1 MVCEK
6 VHSSLQNRAS
16 RHFPSVYSIHTF
28 MTSPNPANW
37 SRLSLLLD
45 ELLDLQ
51 GPERQVRLE
60 AMRSDNPE
68 LGDELAALLSDS
80 QSQEVKDFLAKPLLN
95 AVDQPPEST
104 LAGQRLGAYVLESPL
119 GQGGTGS
126 VWRARRED
134 GRFTGAVAIKLL
146 HLSLLGRAG
155 AERFKREGDILA
167 RLTHPNIAHLLDA
180 GVTAG
185 GQPYL
190 VIELVEGER
199 IDRHCDQKQLSV
211 EAKLALFDK
220 VLAAVAHAH
229 THLVI
234 HRDIKPGNILVTPDG
249 TVKLLDFGIAK
260 LLEDETTAAE
270 ATELTRDGGRVLTP
284 EYAAPEQLRGEA
296 ITTATDVYALG
307 VLLYQLLSGR
317 HPTAPASGTS
327 AEVVRATLETDAQVL
342 SRAATTPGLRHQ
354 LQGDLDNITAQ
365 ALRKLPSERYGTVAA
380 FAEDLRRHR
389 AHEPV
394 SARPDSLGYRTRK
407 FVRRHRPAVA
417 AGSLIILAVVG
428 GLVGTIWQA
437 QRAEQEAQRAQV
449 QAARA
454 EQEKTRALQQL
465 DLAEAM
471 SRLMAV
477 ALGPVS
483 DKPLSVA
490 QVLQRGEVMA
500 EKQFGQA
507 PRIHAYLQTQL
518 ATLWG
523 NGGQWDQMEALLGK
537 ARANAERAG
546 DLEAM
551 TVADCDISVAQGQRG
566 EFVKARALL
575 DSAMARLRGANP
587 DLTDPIVLCL
597 RHRAGLFLAQ
607 GQPEAALADIE
618 EAMSLVANQRID
630 QSGVLLSLRETRAR
644 ALAALGRLAPAIQD
658 YEAVL
663 AEFQRRG
670 ELDST
675 ANSFNLNSFAVIL
688 QRAGQSLRALQTM
701 QQSLQ
706 AWQGPNADRP
716 MDSAQRS
723 NLVSALHSVGRINE
737 SLPYVELGMTE
748 ALNTTDPRMLS
759 QVSLRAAEVLCE
771 TSDLARCESLIGLSA
786 KNFAAY
792 LSATHPTLARLELV
806 RAQLALTRQS
816 PELARNHIAS
826 ALAILDKTGKPDGRR
841 CLALGQLAQ
850 AQLMLGDRDAALKTA
865 QEAVAYARLH
875 FADFPTSRW
884 GGMAML
890 SLGRVHSARGD
901 TKLAVD
907 ALQNAKTELEAAL
920 GADSPIALN
929 VNREMSQL
937 PALK

>member
-1 MVCEK
+1 
-6 VHSSLQNRAS
+6 
-16 RHFPSVYSIHTF
+16 
-28 MTSPNPANW
+28 MTTPTPANW
-37 SRLSLLLD
+37 AQLNWSVLSPLLD
-45 ELLDLQ
+45 ELLDL
-51 GPERQVRLE
+51 PEADRQVRL
-60 AMRSDNPE
+60 ASMRAHNPQ
-68 LGDELAALLSDS
+68 LGDELAALLLQS
-80 QSQEVKDFLAKPLLN
+80 QSAQVKDFLAKPLLN
-95 AVDQPPEST
+95 PVDQAPESS

-134 GRFTGAVAIKLL
+134 GRFEGAVAIKLL

-199 IDRHCDQKQLSV
+199 IDRHCDMKRLDIN
-211 EAKLALFDK
+211 ARLALFDK

-234 HRDIKPGNILVTPDG
+234 HRDIKPGNILVTADG

-260 LLEDETTAAE
+260 LLEDEATAGE

-317 HPTAPASGTS
+317 HPTAPANGTS
-327 AEVVRATLETDAQVL
+327 AEVVKATLETDAQLL
-342 SRAATTPGLRHQ
+342 SRATTTTGLRQQ
-354 LQGDLDNITAQ
+354 LQGDLDNITAK
-365 ALRKLPSERYGTVAA
+365 ALRKLPVERYGTVAA

-407 FVRRHRPAVA
+407 FIRRHRGSVA
-417 AGSLIILAVVG
+417 SALLLLLAIVG
-428 GLVGTIWQA
+428 GLVGTVWQA
-437 QRAEQEAQRAQV
+437 QRAEAEAQRAQV

-454 EQEKTRALQQL
+454 EREKARALRQL

-490 QVLQRGEVMA
+490 DVLRRGEAMA
-500 EKQFGQA
+500 EKQFGDA
-507 PRIHAYLQTQL
+507 PNVLASLQIQL
-518 ATLWG
+518 ASQWG
-523 NGGQWDQMEALLGK
+523 NGGQWEQMEALLAK
-537 ARANAERAG
+537 ARAVAEKAG
-546 DLEAM
+546 DIEGM
-551 TVADCDISVAQGQRG
+551 TVADCDASMPQMQRG
-566 EFVKARALL
+566 DFDKAGALI
-575 DSAMARLRGANP
+575 DAAINRLRAAHP
-587 DLTDPIVLCL
+587 ELTDPIVTCL
-597 RHRAGLFLAQ
+597 RHRAMMRAEQ
-607 GQPEAALADIE
+607 GQNDAALADVDAAI
-618 EAMSLVANQRID
+618 AMVANPRID
-630 QSGVLLSLRETRAR
+630 QSSVLLNLRETRAGI
-644 ALAALGRLAPAIQD
+644 LAALGRLAPAVQD

-675 ANSFNLNSFAVIL
+675 TNSFKLNNFAVIL
-688 QRAGQSLRALQTM
+688 QRAGQSQRALQTIE
-701 QQSLQ
+701 QSLQ
-706 AWQGPNADRP
+706 AWLGPNADRKL
-716 MDSAQRS
+716 DWAQRS
-723 NLVSALHSVGRINE
+723 NYVSALHSVGRIE
-737 SLPYVELGMTE
+737 QALPNVELGMVE
-748 ALNTTDPRMLS
+748 ALQAKAPRILS
-759 QVSLRAAEVLCE
+759 QVALRAAEVLCE
-771 TSDLARCESLIGLSA
+771 TKNLDRCESLIDQSA
-786 KNFAAY
+786 TSFSTY
-792 LSATHPTLARLELV
+792 LSATHPTLARLELL
-806 RAQLALTRQS
+806 RAHLALTRQS
-816 PELARNHIAS
+816 PALAREHIAR
-826 ALAILDKTGKPDGRR
+826 ALGILDKSGKPDGRR
-841 CLALGQLAQ
+841 CLALAQLAQ
-850 AQLMLGDRDAALKTA
+850 AHLMLGERDAALKA
-865 QEAVAYARLH
+865 ANEAVAYAGLH

-884 GGMAML
+884 AGLAL
-890 SLGRVHSARGD
+890 LRLGQVHRARGEA
-901 TKLAVD
+901 KLAAD
-907 ALQNAKTELEAAL
+907 ALQSAKMHLEAAL

-929 VNREMSQL
+929 AGRELTQL
-937 PALK
+937 AVAK

>member
-1 MVCEK
+1 MK
-6 VHSSLQNRAS
+6 
-16 RHFPSVYSIHTF
+16 T
-28 MTSPNPANW
+28 PNPKKWAI
-37 SRLSLLLD
+37 LSPMLD
-45 ELLDLQ
+45 ELLDLPVLQ
-51 GPERQVRLE
+51 QQARLARVR
-60 AMRSDNPE
+60 ATDTE
-68 LGDELAALLSDS
+68 LGDELAALLTDS
-80 QSQEVKDFLAKPLLN
+80 QSAEVKGFLAKPLVN
-95 AVDQPPEST
+95 SVDQATEST

-146 HLSLLGRAG
+146 HLSLMGRAG

-180 GVTAG
+180 GVTPG

-199 IDRHCDQKQLSV
+199 IDRHCDQKRLDV
-211 EAKLALFDK
+211 NARLALFDK
-220 VLAAVAHAH
+220 VLSAVAHAH

-260 LLEDETTAAE
+260 LLEDEATAGE

-307 VLLYQLLSGR
+307 VLLYQLLCGR
-317 HPTAPASGTS
+317 HPTSPASGTS

-342 SRAATTPGLRHQ
+342 SRAVTQELPGVAPSSALAASRDSSPAGLQ
-354 LQGDLDNITAQ
+354 NLLQGDLDNIAAQ

-389 AHEPV
+389 SHEPV

-407 FVRRHRPAVA
+407 FIRRHRSAVA
-417 AGSLIILAVVG
+417 AGALVVIATVG

-437 QRAEQEAQRAQV
+437 QRAELEAERAQM

-454 EQEKTRALQQL
+454 EREKLRALQQL

-500 EKQFGQA
+500 EKQFGQS

-523 NGGQWDQMEALLGK
+523 SGGQWRQMEALLGK
-537 ARANAERAG
+537 ARAGAERAG
-546 DLEAM
+546 DAEAIA
-551 TVADCDISVAQGQRG
+551 VADCHISVPQMLRG
-566 EFVKARALL
+566 DFGRAGALI
-575 DSAMARLRGANP
+575 DSAMASLRASHP
-587 DLTDPIVLCL
+587 DLTDPIVTCL
-597 RHRAGLFLAQ
+597 RHRAMLLAEQ
-607 GQPEAALADIE
+607 DKPAAALADID
-618 EAMSLVANQRID
+618 EAMTLVSNQRID
-630 QSGVLLSLRETRAR
+630 QSGVLLNLRETRAG

-658 YEAVL
+658 YEAML

-675 ANSFNLNSFAVIL
+675 TNSFKLNNFAVIL
-688 QRAGQSLRALQTM
+688 QRAGQSQRAVQTIE
-701 QQSLQ
+701 QSLQ
-706 AWQGPNADRP
+706 SWLGPNADRKL
-716 MDSAQRS
+716 DWAQRS
-723 NLVSALHSVGRINE
+723 NYVSALHSVGRIDQA
-737 SLPYVELGMTE
+737 LPHVELGLAE
-748 ALNTTDPRMLS
+748 ALQANEPRILS
-759 QVSLRAAEVLCE
+759 QVSLRAAEILCE
-771 TSDLARCESLIGLSA
+771 TSELARCESLIALSA
-786 KNFAAY
+786 RNFATY

-806 RAQLALTRQS
+806 RAHLALTRKA
-816 PELARNHIAS
+816 PTPAREHIAR
-826 ALAILDKTGKPDGRR
+826 ALDIMDKTGKPDGRR
-841 CLALGQLAQ
+841 CLALAQLAQ
-850 AQLMLGDRDAALKTA
+850 AQLMLGERDAALKAA

-875 FADFPTSRW
+875 FTDFPTSRW
-884 GGMAML
+884 GGLAML
-890 SLGRVHSARGD
+890 SLGRVHRDRGE
-901 TKLAVD
+901 TKLATE
-907 ALQNAKTELEAAL
+907 ALQNATQQLEAAL
-920 GADSPIALN
+920 GADSPIVLN
-929 VNREMSQL
+929 VKREVTDLTAQ
-937 PALK
+937 K

>member
-1 MVCEK
+1 M
-6 VHSSLQNRAS
+6 N
-16 RHFPSVYSIHTF
+16 T
-28 MTSPNPANW
+28 PNPQNW
-37 SRLSLLLD
+37 ALLSPLLD
-45 ELLDLQ
+45 ELLDL
-51 GPERQVRLE
+51 PERERETRLV
-60 AMRSDNPE
+60 AIHTSDPQ
-68 LGDELAALLSDS
+68 LGDELKALLVDS
-80 QSQEVKDFLAKPLLN
+80 QSAQVKDFLAKPVLN
-95 AVDQPPEST
+95 SVDQSPEST
-104 LAGQRLGAYVLESPL
+104 LTGQRLGAYVLESPL

-199 IDRHCDQKQLSV
+199 IDRHCDSKRLDV
-211 EAKLALFDK
+211 NARLALFDK
-220 VLAAVAHAH
+220 VLSAVAHAH

-260 LLEDETTAAE
+260 LLEDESTAGE

-342 SRAATTPGLRHQ
+342 SRATTTPGLRHQ

-394 SARPDSLGYRTRK
+394 SARPDSMGYRTRK
-407 FVRRHRPAVA
+407 FVRRHRGVVA
-417 AGSLIILAVVG
+417 AGSLVLIAIVG
-428 GLVGTIWQA
+428 GLVSTVWQA

-523 NGGQWDQMEALLGK
+523 NGGQWDQMETLLGK
-537 ARANAERAG
+537 ARVNAERAG
-546 DLEAM
+546 DVQAVA
-551 TVADCDISVAQGQRG
+551 VADCDISVPQMQRG
-566 EFVKARALL
+566 EFVKARALI
-575 DSAMARLRGANP
+575 DAAMARLRATQP
-587 DLTDPIVLCL
+587 DLTDPIVTCL
-597 RHRAGLFLAQ
+597 RHRAMLLAEQ
-607 GQPEAALADIE
+607 GQPDAALADTDQ
-618 EAMSLVANQRID
+618 AMALVGNQRVD
-630 QSGVLLSLRETRAR
+630 QSGVLLNLRETRAG

-675 ANSFNLNSFAVIL
+675 TNSFKLNNFAVML
-688 QRAGQSLRALQTM
+688 QRAGQSLRAVQIIE
-701 QQSLQ
+701 QSLQ
-706 AWQGPNADRP
+706 AWLGPNADRKL
-716 MDSAQRS
+716 DWAQRT
-723 NLVSALHSVGRINE
+723 NYTSALHSVGRINE
-737 SLPYVELGMTE
+737 ALPHVELGMTE
-748 ALNTTDPRMLS
+748 AQNTTDPRMLS

-771 TSDLARCESLIGLSA
+771 TSALARCESLIDLSA
-786 KNFAAY
+786 KNFATY

-826 ALAILDKTGKPDGRR
+826 ALVILDKTGKPDGRR

-850 AQLMLGDRDAALKTA
+850 AQLMMGDRDAALKTA

-875 FADFPTSRW
+875 FAEFPTSRW

-890 SLGRVHSARGD
+890 SLGRVHRARGE
-901 TKLAVD
+901 TKLAAD
-907 ALQNAKTELEAAL
+907 ALQNAKTQLDAAL

-929 VNREMSQL
+929 VTREMTQL
-937 PALK
+937 LALK

>member
-1 MVCEK
+1 
-6 VHSSLQNRAS
+6 
-16 RHFPSVYSIHTF
+16 
-28 MTSPNPANW
+28 MTSFNPANW

-428 GLVGTIWQA
+428 GLVGTVTQSIRAAEQA
-437 QRAEQEAQRAQV
+437 KIAAQERDRALAEFAAAEATSEFLGFLLSEGGDKPFTAPALLARGEKLIEQQFSKEPALYARLSGTLANQYAETEETTLASASFQRAIASAQSLGDTPLVSRLQCSHALVMTQTGQFV
-449 QAARA
+449 AARKLVEEAIAGLGDATQVNGGDRANCLQVRSRIKLDTGDAAGALPDA
-454 EQEKTRALQQL
+454 EQALAMLRAPRAGQRSLAIRSRNGLANVHARLGDYAKAIDAYEAAIAELAEMGRARTSVAGSMQNNFGVILINSGQLARASEALLKSRALSAGVYDAGGVNPIADTNLAGVWLELGRTEEAIELLEGALTFAKRQGNQRSIGFISSKAAIAWCAAGNVARCEERLKQGREALSKLLPPGHSTFGTMALTAARLALLKGDQENARQQL
-465 DLAEAM
+465 DTAVSIYDAAPERNPMKIVVLNTLAGLEQREGNSARASELSEA
-471 SRLMAV
+471 AV
-477 ALGPVS
+477 AQARKYATGLNSSEWLGSALLARAKV
-483 DKPLSVA
+483 LEA
-490 QVLQRGEVMA
+490 QKDRKGALLCVEEAKTQLESSLG
-500 EKQFGQA
+500 FQA
-507 PRIHAYLQTQL
+507 P
-518 ATLWG
+518 ATR
-523 NGGQWDQMEALLGK
+523 EAL
-537 ARANAERAG
+537 
-546 DLEAM
+546 
-551 TVADCDISVAQGQRG
+551 
-566 EFVKARALL
+566 
-575 DSAMARLRGANP
+575 
-587 DLTDPIVLCL
+587 
-597 RHRAGLFLAQ
+597 
-607 GQPEAALADIE
+607 
-618 EAMSLVANQRID
+618 
-630 QSGVLLSLRETRAR
+630 
-644 ALAALGRLAPAIQD
+644 
-658 YEAVL
+658 AVL
-663 AEFQRRG
+663 TR
-670 ELDST
+670 
-675 ANSFNLNSFAVIL
+675 
-688 QRAGQSLRALQTM
+688 
-701 QQSLQ
+701 
-706 AWQGPNADRP
+706 
-716 MDSAQRS
+716 
-723 NLVSALHSVGRINE
+723 
-737 SLPYVELGMTE
+737 LG
-748 ALNTTDPRMLS
+748 
-759 QVSLRAAEVLCE
+759 
-771 TSDLARCESLIGLSA
+771 
-786 KNFAAY
+786 
-792 LSATHPTLARLELV
+792 
-806 RAQLALTRQS
+806 
-816 PELARNHIAS
+816 
-826 ALAILDKTGKPDGRR
+826 
-841 CLALGQLAQ
+841 
-850 AQLMLGDRDAALKTA
+850 
-865 QEAVAYARLH
+865 
-875 FADFPTSRW
+875 
-884 GGMAML
+884 
-890 SLGRVHSARGD
+890 
-901 TKLAVD
+901 
-907 ALQNAKTELEAAL
+907 
-920 GADSPIALN
+920 
-929 VNREMSQL
+929 VN
-937 PALK
+937 

>member
-1 MVCEK
+1 
-6 VHSSLQNRAS
+6 
-16 RHFPSVYSIHTF
+16 
-28 MTSPNPANW
+28 MTSFNPANW

-60 AMRSDNPE
+60 AMRTDNPE

-407 FVRRHRPAVA
+407 FVRRHRGAVA
-417 AGSLIILAVVG
+417 ASALTLFAIVG
-428 GLVGTIWQA
+428 GLVGTVWQA
-437 QRAEQEAQRAQV
+437 QRAEQ

-454 EQEKTRALQQL
+454 DQEKKEALKQL
-465 DLAEAM
+465 DLSEAM
-471 SRLMAV
+471 NELMTV

-490 QVLQRGEVMA
+490 DVLRRGETMVD
-500 EKQFGQA
+500 KQFNDA
-507 PRIHAYLQTQL
+507 PEIRAFLKMRL
-518 ATLWG
+518 ADMWSHGTEMK
-523 NGGQWDQMEALLGK
+523 QMEALLLD
-537 ARANAERAG
+537 ARSAAQSIG
-546 DLEAM
+546 DTA
-551 TVADCDISVAQGQRG
+551 TVTSADCKLSRLATDRG
-566 EFVKARALL
+566 DFEGARRQLNE
-575 DSAMARLRGANP
+575 SIARLGKDHP
-587 DLTDPIVLCL
+587 DLWEPIVVCL
-597 RHRAGLFLAQ
+597 KRRAQTNREQGLN
-607 GQPEAALADIE
+607 EAALADIE
-618 EAMSLVANQRID
+618 QAIALFSTPRRGQTRALLDLRATKAFILGSMGRLGPAVQAYDSMLDDLKKRGSFETTSEASTLNNFAV
-630 QSGVLLSLRETRAR
+630 VLLQAGQILRAR
-644 ALAALGRLAPAIQD
+644 TTLEQAMKLGQGPGAARTTSWAQKSNYALALTLQGKTDLSVPIAEEALTQAIESGEARAMGYRAHQAAEAQCAAGNLPRCADHVALSAKHLTAILTPNNPALGRIALMRAKVALLQ
-658 YEAVL
+658 
-663 AEFQRRG
+663 G
-670 ELDST
+670 
-675 ANSFNLNSFAVIL
+675 NSA
-688 QRAGQSLRALQTM
+688 AGR
-701 QQSLQ
+701 
-706 AWQGPNADRP
+706 
-716 MDSAQRS
+716 
-723 NLVSALHSVGRINE
+723 E
-737 SLPYVELGMTE
+737 
-748 ALNTTDPRMLS
+748 
-759 QVSLRAAEVLCE
+759 
-771 TSDLARCESLIGLSA
+771 
-786 KNFAAY
+786 
-792 LSATHPTLARLELV
+792 
-806 RAQLALTRQS
+806 
-816 PELARNHIAS
+816 HIAQGLKVFDAS
-826 ALAILDKTGKPDGRR
+826 KQAESWRVQAQIL
-841 CLALGQLAQ
+841 LAQ
-850 AQLMLGDRDAALKTA
+850 ADMQERDFDAALKNA
-865 QEAVAYARLH
+865 QSAVALSREI
-875 FADFPTSRW
+875 FKDFPSSHR
-884 GGMAML
+884 GGLAHL
-890 SLGRVHSARGD
+890 ILGQVHLARNDKTSARE
-901 TKLAVD
+901 
-907 ALQNAKTELEAAL
+907 ALVQAQTQLDAAL
-920 GADSPIALN
+920 GPDSSAASETRAL
-929 VNREMSQL
+929 L
-937 PALK
+937 AAL